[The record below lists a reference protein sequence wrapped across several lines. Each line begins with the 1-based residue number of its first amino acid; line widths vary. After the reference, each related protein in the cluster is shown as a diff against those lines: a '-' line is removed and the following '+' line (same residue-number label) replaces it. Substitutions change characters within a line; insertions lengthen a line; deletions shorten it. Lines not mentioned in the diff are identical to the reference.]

1 MATSVSPYVSPLM
14 SHYASSPLLEVLD
27 GVSAPQDPPNV
38 PICVPTSTGRGNGV
52 SAPLDPPGIRT
63 DGVSALQDHPSVP
76 ICVPTSVGH
85 GNGVSAPQ
93 NPSNVPIRILT
104 PQHPTDVPIRV
115 PTSTGCGNGV
125 SAPLDPPV
133 SPWMGS
139 VPYRTLTMS
148 PYVSPS
154 LLDAVMGSA
163 PYRTPTVS
171 PYVSLLMGS
180 VPAVPSHD
188 PICVLTPQGPTN
200 VPISQCPIC
209 VLTSTGCSDWVG
221 PPQCPRMCPH

>member
-27 GVSAPQDPPNV
+27 GVSAPQDPPNVPICVPISVGHGNGVSAPQNPSNIPIRILAPQHPTDV

-85 GNGVSAPQ
+85 
-93 NPSNVPIRILT
+93 
-104 PQHPTDVPIRV
+104 
-115 PTSTGCGNGV
+115 GNGV

>member
-38 PICVPTSTGRGNGV
+38 PICVP
-52 SAPLDPPGIRT
+52 I
-63 DGVSALQDHPSVP
+63 
-76 ICVPTSVGH
+76 SVGH